1 MLVEGESIFIKAL
14 SQRIAFYREKKGFSL
29 IDFSANA
36 RIEVEE
42 IVAYENG
49 RRSIQIE
56 DFLKIA
62 NALDIDASQ
71 LIDGIVL

>member
-1 MLVEGESIFIKAL
+1 MIVGSESNFIKAL
-14 SQRIAFYREKKGFSL
+14 GQRIAFHREKKGFSL

-36 RIEVEE
+36 RIKVED

-56 DFLKIA
+56 DLLKIA
-62 NALDIDASQ
+62 KALDIDVSQ
-71 LIDGIVL
+71 LVDGIVI

>member
-1 MLVEGESIFIKAL
+1 
-14 SQRIAFYREKKGFSL
+14 L